1 MLNSE
6 HYWSLTLMAHPLHF
20 VFSCCFHDQTIQFF
34 LCSICI
40 TQTLIKFCVQTY
52 SVTDH
57 LVTLCNSCIE
67 WLYNICCLCDV
78 SGQIKSQ
85 VLVGEECSIILH
97 TAHAGPGCVTCHVVN
112 ISTSSEV
119 VARVIDSDDG
129 TVSIKYVPAVKGTYT
144 VDIKY
149 GGVTIPAGRITQQV
163 LSVCLPAC
171 LSPPISLSFSYSITL
186 CAFACVRVWLRRIL
200 STVTRCCSESLTIC
214 SSVIQLYFTFD
225 DRPT

>member
-1 MLNSE
+1 
-6 HYWSLTLMAHPLHF
+6 
-20 VFSCCFHDQTIQFF
+20 
-34 LCSICI
+34 
-40 TQTLIKFCVQTY
+40 
-52 SVTDH
+52 
-57 LVTLCNSCIE
+57 
-67 WLYNICCLCDV
+67 
-78 SGQIKSQ
+78 
-85 VLVGEECSIILH
+85 
-97 TAHAGPGCVTCHVVN
+97 VVN

-186 CAFACVRVWLRRIL
+186 CAFACVRV
-200 STVTRCCSESLTIC
+200 
-214 SSVIQLYFTFD
+214 
-225 DRPT
+225 